1 MSQFYISLLYVVHL
15 KGALNSGEA
24 QLPSN
29 SVACDNADAR
39 LIGIS
44 SWSYQS
50 DLIFATMR
58 LNSSWLGPFVLPQL
72 EMEKAFVR

>member
-1 MSQFYISLLYVVHL
+1 
-15 KGALNSGEA
+15 
-24 QLPSN
+24 
-29 SVACDNADAR
+29 